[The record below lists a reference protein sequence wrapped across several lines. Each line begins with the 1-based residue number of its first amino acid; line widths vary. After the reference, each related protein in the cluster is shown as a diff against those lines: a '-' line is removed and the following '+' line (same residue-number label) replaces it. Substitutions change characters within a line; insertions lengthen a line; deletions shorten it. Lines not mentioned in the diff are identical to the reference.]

1 MKLDKSVYK
10 QGQIIRPVV
19 ECTVEQGKCDVDAVM
34 VVLVQEMIYTCNL
47 DEVDESR
54 KKEVLVMAEDRNEE
68 DADPGEKE
76 TYADFKLRIDKNMP
90 PTGFPHCDFIE
101 CGYFIHA
108 VAKTNRLYDDI
119 VVKLPIIIQHGDQ
132 EDWEQDEEQKEAKRS

>member
-1 MKLDKSVYK
+1 M
-10 QGQIIRPVV
+10 
-19 ECTVEQGKCDVDAVM
+19 DAVM

-76 TYADFKLRIDKNMP
+76 TYDDFKLKIDKYNN
-90 PTGFPHCDFIE
+90 
-101 CGYFIHA
+101 A
-108 VAKTNRLYDDI
+108 DI
-119 VVKLPIIIQHGDQ
+119 SELNI
-132 EDWEQDEEQKEAKRS
+132 

>member
-1 MKLDKSVYK
+1 
-10 QGQIIRPVV
+10 
-19 ECTVEQGKCDVDAVM
+19 M

-76 TYADFKLRIDKNMP
+76 TWHVQIKPFHIFILYFYFLIFVITLMAFKVISHQQVL
-90 PTGFPHCDFIE
+90 TG
-101 CGYFIHA
+101 
-108 VAKTNRLYDDI
+108 K
-119 VVKLPIIIQHGDQ
+119 
-132 EDWEQDEEQKEAKRS
+132 S

>member
-1 MKLDKSVYK
+1 
-10 QGQIIRPVV
+10 
-19 ECTVEQGKCDVDAVM
+19 M

-76 TYADFKLRIDKNMP
+76 IYADFKLKIDK
-90 PTGFPHCDFIE
+90 
-101 CGYFIHA
+101 
-108 VAKTNRLYDDI
+108 
-119 VVKLPIIIQHGDQ
+119 
-132 EDWEQDEEQKEAKRS
+132 